1 MRVPV
6 AAGSEAENALLSELR
21 LNIEPGFTVLAI
33 RRGGQYLYR
42 PRGRARLRTGDELIA
57 SGPDEG
63 RALLARRCGWRLVD
77 PDGDGEMELEP
88 VGAG

>member
-1 MRVPV
+1 MV
-6 AAGSEAENALLSELR
+6 ARRSAWCTSWSQV
-21 LNIEPGFTVLAI
+21 EPGFTVLAI

-42 PRGRARLRTGDELIA
+42 PRGRVRLLADDELIA

-63 RALLARRCGWRLVD
+63 RELLTLRCGWRLVD

-88 VGAG
+88 VASR